1 MAHLVGKRIEVYWD
15 GDARFYKGRV
25 ARYAPRTGR
34 HEVAYDDDETEWLR
48 LDRAR
53 HRFVDGGGSRYT
65 IEWEWADEKAQG
77 AHAAAV
83 AQLVAAV
90 GATPQVASTYLDAHG
105 SPEAAAERYLRDR
118 DGDRP
123 RRAARG
129 AAPKREPA
137 TPPRRPASGGGPT
150 RARPPA
156 PRRRSTTTRPRPWSR
171 ASTTSG
177 PTGAAAFAAAAT
189 TARWSRAKAAATTGS
204 TSLVWV

>member
-65 IEWEWADEKAQG
+65 IEWEWADDKAQKG
-77 AHAAAV
+77 HAAAV

-105 SPEAAAERYLRDR
+105 SPEAAAEE
-118 DGDRP
+118 P
-123 RRAARG
+123 A
-129 AAPKREPA
+129 AAPA
-137 TPPRRPASGGGPT
+137 DPPLLWAE
-150 RARPPA
+150 
-156 PRRRSTTTRPRPWSR
+156 
-171 ASTTSG
+171 
-177 PTGAAAFAAAAT
+177 AAIVAAILLLGFA
-189 TARWSRAKAAATTGS
+189 
-204 TSLVWV
+204 L

>member
-34 HEVAYDDDETEWLR
+34 HEVAYDDDETEGLR

-105 SPEAAAERYLRDR
+105 SPEAAAERVEV
-118 DGDRP
+118 G
-123 RRAARG
+123 
-129 AAPKREPA
+129 
-137 TPPRRPASGGGPT
+137 
-150 RARPPA
+150 
-156 PRRRSTTTRPRPWSR
+156 
-171 ASTTSG
+171 
-177 PTGAAAFAAAAT
+177 
-189 TARWSRAKAAATTGS
+189 
-204 TSLVWV
+204 

>member
-15 GDARFYKGRV
+15 GDARYYKGRV

-65 IEWEWADEKAQG
+65 IEWEWADDKAQKG
-77 AHAAAV
+77 HAAAV

-129 AAPKREPA
+129 AARPWFGPCGAGAAHSSCAA
-137 TPPRRPASGGGPT
+137 TPGA
-150 RARPPA
+150 PP
-156 PRRRSTTTRPRPWSR
+156 
-171 ASTTSG
+171 
-177 PTGAAAFAAAAT
+177 
-189 TARWSRAKAAATTGS
+189 
-204 TSLVWV
+204 

>member
-90 GATPQVASTYLDAHG
+90 GATRRKSGLG
-105 SPEAAAERYLRDR
+105 EGAALRQHERPPAESRRARLAVHLRRPRAGGAER
-118 DGDRP
+118 RP
-123 RRAARG
+123 DKRSAYDAPGRVGELVGSIRRYVRAAQ
-129 AAPKREPA
+129 
-137 TPPRRPASGGGPT
+137 PRRP
-150 RARPPA
+150 
-156 PRRRSTTTRPRPWSR
+156 
-171 ASTTSG
+171 
-177 PTGAAAFAAAAT
+177 
-189 TARWSRAKAAATTGS
+189 
-204 TSLVWV
+204 L

>member
-83 AQLVAAV
+83 AAQLARFARRVDSC
-90 GATPQVASTYLDAHG
+90 GSCAS
-105 SPEAAAERYLRDR
+105 
-118 DGDRP
+118 
-123 RRAARG
+123 RAAR
-129 AAPKREPA
+129 AS
-137 TPPRRPASGGGPT
+137 PPLPS
-150 RARPPA
+150 
-156 PRRRSTTTRPRPWSR
+156 
-171 ASTTSG
+171 
-177 PTGAAAFAAAAT
+177 
-189 TARWSRAKAAATTGS
+189 
-204 TSLVWV
+204 

>member
-83 AQLVAAV
+83 ALC
-90 GATPQVASTYLDAHG
+90 G
-105 SPEAAAERYLRDR
+105 LR
-118 DGDRP
+118 
-123 RRAARG
+123 
-129 AAPKREPA
+129 KCC
-137 TPPRRPASGGGPT
+137 PT
-150 RARPPA
+150 
-156 PRRRSTTTRPRPWSR
+156 
-171 ASTTSG
+171 
-177 PTGAAAFAAAAT
+177 
-189 TARWSRAKAAATTGS
+189 
-204 TSLVWV
+204 